1 MVTAKTL
8 SEVSMKVHLERLPE
22 NALDCEVIWGSIG
35 LLVLL
40 AARFFPFS
48 RFPKLPCIFHQL
60 TGYPCPSCG
69 MTRSFILMSHLN
81 FSEAAKINPLGSI
94 LFVFTLIFVFYA
106 FIVILFHAPRIR
118 IRVTQKWEG
127 ICIRIMVVAV
137 FVINWT
143 YLIIFQKA
151 YY

>member
-1 MVTAKTL
+1 
-8 SEVSMKVHLERLPE
+8 MKVFWERLSE
-22 NALDCEVIWGSIG
+22 NALDHEIIWGSIG

-48 RFPKLPCIFHQL
+48 RFPKLPCFFHQL

-69 MTRSFILMSHLN
+69 MTRSFIFASHFN
-81 FSEAAKINPLGSI
+81 FSAAVMINPLGSC

-106 FIVILFHAPRIR
+106 FIVILFRTRRIR
-118 IRVTQKWEG
+118 IRVTKKWEG
-127 ICIRIMVVAV
+127 VFIRITVIAV
-137 FVINWT
+137 FIINWI
-143 YLIIFQKA
+143 YLIVFQKA